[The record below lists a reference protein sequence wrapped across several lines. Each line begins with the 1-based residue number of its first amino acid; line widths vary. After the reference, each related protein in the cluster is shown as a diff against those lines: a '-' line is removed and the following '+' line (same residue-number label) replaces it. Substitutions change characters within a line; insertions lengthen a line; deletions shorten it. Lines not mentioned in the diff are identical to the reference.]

1 MMSFLATPTLWKN
14 QLLWKMESLQP
25 LAHNYVGFVCFY
37 RTDARQRTSYEI
49 LECNFKT
56 YVSKI
61 METFWM
67 INKSFQPQRVQAAG
81 LGGRRVLDGENV
93 V

>member
-1 MMSFLATPTLWKN
+1 
-14 QLLWKMESLQP
+14 
-25 LAHNYVGFVCFY
+25 VCFVCFY

-49 LECNFKT
+49 LECNFET

-67 INKSFQPQRVQAAG
+67 INKSFQLQRVQAAR
-81 LGGRRVLDGENV
+81 LGERRVLDGEERGLSNGLTSKHIKAIKA
-93 V
+93 